1 MTDRTDD
8 TNGEGF
14 DPRVS
19 TGAYALDAL
28 TAAETAEFEQAIRSS
43 SSLREESDELR
54 ETASLIG
61 LSVTPVDPSPELKR
75 ELMAK
80 LLLTPQL
87 PALPTQ
93 VSRSESSGSETATDA
108 RADLPEITPAARAD
122 EGLPTAV
129 GQSAP
134 VEARSAGGAEN
145 RARLRWFARP
155 TTLVAAVAAA
165 AALFVGG
172 GFVGSALVNSTSTTD
187 VADSSASELA
197 RITAASDVQRA
208 SVPVAGGGDATVVW
222 SNELG
227 RSAVLAEGLPELPE
241 GKVYEAWYI
250 DSKGPV
256 AAGTFTA
263 AESGTSWHVLEGTMS
278 AGDTVGVTVEPAG
291 GSQQPTTEP
300 IFAVESA

>member
-8 TNGEGF
+8 TSGEGF

-28 TAAETAEFEQAIRSS
+28 TAAETAEFERAVRSS
-43 SSLREESDELR
+43 ASLREESDELR
-54 ETASLIG
+54 ETAALIG
-61 LSVTPVDPSPELKR
+61 LSVAPVDPSPELKR

-87 PALPTQ
+87 PALPT
-93 VSRSESSGSETATDA
+93 ESSRSETATDA
-108 RADLPEITPAARAD
+108 RADLPEMTPAARAD

-172 GFVGSALVNSTSTTD
+172 GFVGSALVNSSTTTD

-250 DSKGPV
+250 DAKGPV

>member
-28 TAAETAEFEQAIRSS
+28 SAAETAEFEQAVRTSA
-43 SSLREESDELR
+43 SLREETDELR
-54 ETASLIG
+54 ETAALIG
-61 LSVTPVDPSPELKR
+61 LSVTPVEPSPELKR

-87 PALPTQ
+87 PALPT
-93 VSRSESSGSETATDA
+93 RTAEAETVADA
-108 RADLPEITPAARAD
+108 RAALPDITPAAPSD

-129 GQSAP
+129 GQAAP
-134 VEARSAGGAEN
+134 VEARPAGGAEN

-172 GFVGSALVNSTSTTD
+172 GFVGSALVNGTSTSD
-187 VADSSASELA
+187 VADSSAGELA

-208 SVPVAGGGDATVVW
+208 SVPVAGGGNATVVW

-256 AAGTFTA
+256 AAGTFSA
-263 AESGTSWHVLEGTMS
+263 ASAGTSWHVLEGTMS
-278 AGDTVGVTVEPAG
+278 AGDVVGVTVEPAG

-300 IFAVESA
+300 IFAVQSA